1 LVGERSAIA
10 AAGRASTSATE
21 VPSGKEV
28 LGMSLV
34 AAMTGVVAQVSV
46 SPGQEGAPLGG
57 LQRLLNLGAWAGLL
71 VCAAMLG
78 IAHTTNNQMAGNNG
92 RKVIGG
98 GLAGAALIG
107 LAPSLVNWASAL
119 FR

>member
-1 LVGERSAIA
+1 
-10 AAGRASTSATE
+10 
-21 VPSGKEV
+21 
-28 LGMSLV
+28 MSLV
-34 AAMTGVVAQVSV
+34 AAITGVVAQVSV

-71 VCAAMLG
+71 VCALAVVVGAAMLG

-107 LAPSLVNWASAL
+107 LAPSLVNWSSTL
-119 FR
+119 F

>member
-1 LVGERSAIA
+1 
-10 AAGRASTSATE
+10 
-21 VPSGKEV
+21 
-28 LGMSLV
+28 MSLV
-34 AAMTGVVAQVSV
+34 AVAKRVAAQVSV

-71 VCAAMLG
+71 VCALAVVVGAAMLG